1 MNAVAH
7 KQKGGFTLEE
17 LLIVVAVVGI
27 LVALVVTFLQNNR
40 DPHGIRINCMN
51 KQKQIGTAFRV
62 FAADNDDRYPLQ
74 ARNNLYIV
82 PGSPSGDQVDAAS
95 AAAWQV
101 AQAMWNELQNPKI
114 LLCWSDRERLSFQTV
129 SDFNGLAGNSNVIT
143 TTSFSHPINRNS
155 ALSFAFGVAADESR
169 PQGVLV
175 IDRNVN
181 NVGVAGASVMSNV
194 ALTNTRAVMNGTRGP
209 TQAVYVRGTPMHG
222 LEGNLA
228 FADGSV
234 QRATAEVLQQAFEN
248 AAKAYGTT
256 ITNQNEMLF
265 P

>member
-143 TTSFSHPINRNS
+143 TTSFSHPINRNR
-155 ALSFAFGVAADESR
+155 ALSFAFGVAADERR

-181 NVGVAGASVMSNV
+181 NV
-194 ALTNTRAVMNGTRGP
+194 
-209 TQAVYVRGTPMHG
+209 
-222 LEGNLA
+222 
-228 FADGSV
+228 
-234 QRATAEVLQQAFEN
+234 
-248 AAKAYGTT
+248 
-256 ITNQNEMLF
+256 
-265 P
+265 